1 METITPLSKE
11 PNESKKL
18 LPLLPQR
25 IMKTG
30 TKETINGDNKSLS
43 KTIKNEDTLCFVP
56 KALNATW
63 NTINHKHSFMS
74 TENEK
79 IQETRQQLCMI
90 TNWFKLWFFFCLGL
104 WEQNRKFM
112 IKVWLERQ
120 KKKNTL
126 SGFVLNFIGKNIEYL
141 DVVCDK
147 GSLMSVCQATRG
159 F

>member
-90 TNWFKLWFFFCLGL
+90 TNWFKLWFFLS
-104 WEQNRKFM
+104 RFM
-112 IKVWLERQ
+112 GTKQKIYDKSVAGKTEKEKYVIWLRLEFHRE
-120 KKKNTL
+120 KYWI
-126 SGFVLNFIGKNIEYL
+126 FRR
-141 DVVCDK
+141 C
-147 GSLMSVCQATRG
+147 MW
-159 F
+159 